1 MISEMH
7 LQYFTAQKDFPFYIQ
22 YGHHD
27 ENMFLHN
34 HADFSELVFVLGGHA
49 THIVNDEEYPI
60 QKGDVFVINE
70 NTSHAYKDPRHF
82 RICNIMFQPDYF
94 LKNFGDIKSLPGYH
108 SLFVIEPALT
118 QQNGFQSRIHLA
130 PDVFDT
136 FDQMIT
142 RIHHEYVSHSA
153 GYQTMTSGLFLQMI
167 TSLSRLFDKSGEADD
182 NTVSLAN
189 TVAYM
194 EFHFREDISVEELAS
209 MSGMSPRHF
218 RRVFHEIY
226 GTSPLKYL
234 HTLRIRSA
242 ARLLRSTDLPVT
254 EIAIR
259 SGYPDGNYFSGKF
272 KQFMGMPPLKY
283 RNDPSQG

>member
-1 MISEMH
+1 MTRTCFSTTMRTSRS
-7 LQYFTAQKDFPFYIQ
+7 L
-22 YGHHD
+22 
-27 ENMFLHN
+27 FLCW
-34 HADFSELVFVLGGHA
+34 AVTP

-167 TSLSRLFDKSGEADD
+167 TSLSRLFDKSEEADD

-189 TVAYM
+189 TIAYM
-194 EFHFREDISVEELAS
+194 EFHFREDISVEELAPCPACRPVI
-209 MSGMSPRHF
+209 SGVSSTRSTAP
-218 RRVFHEIY
+218 VPEISAH
-226 GTSPLKYL
+226 TAHPLCR
-234 HTLRIRSA
+234 TP
-242 ARLLRSTDLPVT
+242 LRSTDLPVT

-259 SGYPDGNYFSGKF
+259 SRYPDGNYFSGKF

>member
-1 MISEMH
+1 MISEMY

-167 TSLSRLFDKSGEADD
+167 TSLSRLFDKSEEAMIIPYRSP
-182 NTVSLAN
+182 TQSP
-189 TVAYM
+189 TWSS
-194 EFHFREDISVEELAS
+194 ISARI
-209 MSGMSPRHF
+209 SP
-218 RRVFHEIY
+218 
-226 GTSPLKYL
+226 SK
-234 HTLRIRSA
+234 S
-242 ARLLRSTDLPVT
+242 
-254 EIAIR
+254 
-259 SGYPDGNYFSGKF
+259 
-272 KQFMGMPPLKY
+272 
-283 RNDPSQG
+283 

>member
-94 LKNFGDIKSLPGYH
+94 LKNFGDIKSLPSS
-108 SLFVIEPALT
+108 SL
-118 QQNGFQSRIHLA
+118 N
-130 PDVFDT
+130 
-136 FDQMIT
+136 
-142 RIHHEYVSHSA
+142 
-153 GYQTMTSGLFLQMI
+153 
-167 TSLSRLFDKSGEADD
+167 
-182 NTVSLAN
+182 
-189 TVAYM
+189 
-194 EFHFREDISVEELAS
+194 
-209 MSGMSPRHF
+209 
-218 RRVFHEIY
+218 
-226 GTSPLKYL
+226 
-234 HTLRIRSA
+234 
-242 ARLLRSTDLPVT
+242 LP
-254 EIAIR
+254 
-259 SGYPDGNYFSGKF
+259 
-272 KQFMGMPPLKY
+272 
-283 RNDPSQG
+283 

>member
-1 MISEMH
+1 MISEMY

-118 QQNGFQSRIHLA
+118 QQNGFQSRIHQIGRA
-130 PDVFDT
+130 HV
-136 FDQMIT
+136 
-142 RIHHEYVSHSA
+142 
-153 GYQTMTSGLFLQMI
+153 
-167 TSLSRLFDKSGEADD
+167 
-182 NTVSLAN
+182 
-189 TVAYM
+189 
-194 EFHFREDISVEELAS
+194 
-209 MSGMSPRHF
+209 
-218 RRVFHEIY
+218 
-226 GTSPLKYL
+226 
-234 HTLRIRSA
+234 
-242 ARLLRSTDLPVT
+242 
-254 EIAIR
+254 
-259 SGYPDGNYFSGKF
+259 
-272 KQFMGMPPLKY
+272 
-283 RNDPSQG
+283 